1 MRPPARTL
9 LLFETVLLLQRQI
22 AGMKTTLY
30 LTLALALSCSG
41 LLAQKEDIKDA
52 GRSTKKAA
60 EKTGKKVA
68 KGTKKAANKTA
79 DKVGDAADKVKD
91 KTK

>member
-1 MRPPARTL
+1 MRIP
-9 LLFETVLLLQRQI
+9 
-22 AGMKTTLY
+22 LY
-30 LTLALALSCSG
+30 LTLAIALGCCG
-41 LLAQKEDIKDA
+41 LFAQKEDIKDA

-60 EKTGKKVA
+60 EKTGKKIA
-68 KGTKKAANKTA
+68 KGSKKAANKTA